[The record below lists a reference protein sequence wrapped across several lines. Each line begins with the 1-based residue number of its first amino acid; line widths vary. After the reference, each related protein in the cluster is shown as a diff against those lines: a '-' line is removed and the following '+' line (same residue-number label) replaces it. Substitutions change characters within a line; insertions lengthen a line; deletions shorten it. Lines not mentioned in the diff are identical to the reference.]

1 MRRVVITGMGAVTP
15 AGLPVDSLWES
26 ARLGRPHFTPLSNYF
41 DPKDVGVKLV
51 SAIEDWDPAAFGIGK
66 KDARRMDRYCQ
77 FALAAA
83 KQAMADA
90 GSLSDLDPYRVG
102 VIIGSGIGGCDTIQ
116 EEHRK
121 MLEKGPGK
129 VSVFFVPMMIA
140 NMAPG
145 TVAMEF
151 GYKGANFAAVTAC
164 ASGTTAIGE
173 AFHAIKNNYLDAALA
188 GGAEATISLLPIAGF
203 DNMKTL
209 CTGED
214 PNRLSI
220 PFDKERGGF
229 VIGEG
234 SGILV
239 LEELEHAKARGAKI
253 YAEVVGYGATADAY
267 HMTSPDP
274 EGKGTAKA
282 MEFAL
287 SEAGVAPEA
296 VDYINAHGTSTHL
309 NDLVETAAIKRV
321 FGEHA
326 YRLAV
331 SSTKSVTG
339 HMLGA
344 AGGVEAILTAKALQE
359 GILPPTANLEVPDEE
374 CDLDYIPKMAR
385 EKQAVYALSN
395 SLGFGGQ
402 NAALL
407 LKHWEE

>member
-15 AGLPVDSLWES
+15 AGLSVDSLWES

-51 SAIEDWDPAAFGIGK
+51 SAIEDWAPAAFGIGK
-66 KDARRMDRYCQ
+66 KDARRITPVLSVCPGRRQ
-77 FALAAA
+77 TGHGRRRL
-83 KQAMADA
+83 
-90 GSLSDLDPYRVG
+90 LSDLRPYRVG

-209 CTGED
+209 CTGD
-214 PNRLSI
+214 KPQP
-220 PFDKERGGF
+220 PFYP
-229 VIGEG
+229 
-234 SGILV
+234 L
-239 LEELEHAKARGAKI
+239 
-253 YAEVVGYGATADAY
+253 
-267 HMTSPDP
+267 
-274 EGKGTAKA
+274 
-282 MEFAL
+282 
-287 SEAGVAPEA
+287 
-296 VDYINAHGTSTHL
+296 
-309 NDLVETAAIKRV
+309 
-321 FGEHA
+321 
-326 YRLAV
+326 
-331 SSTKSVTG
+331 
-339 HMLGA
+339 
-344 AGGVEAILTAKALQE
+344 
-359 GILPPTANLEVPDEE
+359 
-374 CDLDYIPKMAR
+374 
-385 EKQAVYALSN
+385 
-395 SLGFGGQ
+395 
-402 NAALL
+402 
-407 LKHWEE
+407 

>member
-15 AGLPVDSLWES
+15 AGLSVDSLWES

-173 AFHAIKNNYLDAALA
+173 AFHSIKNNYLDAALA

-344 AGGVEAILTAKALQE
+344 AGAVEAIFTALSLRD
-359 GILPPTANLEVPDEE
+359 GFLPATIHYQTPDPD
-374 CDLDYIPKMAR
+374 CDLDVVPNEGR
-385 EKQAVYALSN
+385 PAVIRYALSN
-395 SLGFGGQ
+395 SLGFGGH
-402 NAALL
+402 NGSLL
-407 LKHWEE
+407 LKKWED

>member
-15 AGLPVDSLWES
+15 AGLSVDSLWES

-51 SAIEDWDPAAFGIGK
+51 SAMEDWDPAAFGIGK

-173 AFHAIKNNYLDAALA
+173 AFHAIKKQ
-188 GGAEATISLLPIAGF
+188 LLRRGPG
-203 DNMKTL
+203 
-209 CTGED
+209 
-214 PNRLSI
+214 
-220 PFDKERGGF
+220 RGGRRRP
-229 VIGEG
+229 
-234 SGILV
+234 S
-239 LEELEHAKARGAKI
+239 ACCP
-253 YAEVVGYGATADAY
+253 
-267 HMTSPDP
+267 SP
-274 EGKGTAKA
+274 G
-282 MEFAL
+282 
-287 SEAGVAPEA
+287 
-296 VDYINAHGTSTHL
+296 
-309 NDLVETAAIKRV
+309 
-321 FGEHA
+321 
-326 YRLAV
+326 
-331 SSTKSVTG
+331 
-339 HMLGA
+339 
-344 AGGVEAILTAKALQE
+344 LT
-359 GILPPTANLEVPDEE
+359 I
-374 CDLDYIPKMAR
+374 
-385 EKQAVYALSN
+385 
-395 SLGFGGQ
+395 
-402 NAALL
+402 
-407 LKHWEE
+407 